1 MKIEMLAL
9 LDLVQSLIKNDKAEK
24 LNEQPIKGYL
34 QLHADNKIIGQV
46 KADLESENYEQA
58 LEVIENYRVLCKE
71 LLTIYNSI
79 VRDYQAMQG
88 KNLKE
93 KVVDVLNEKYGISKV
108 ENVVELLAIK
118 LDEAPH
124 SLIMAR

>member
-24 LNEQPIKGYL
+24 LNDQPIKGYL
-34 QLHADNKIIGQV
+34 KLYADNKIIGEIISE
-46 KADLESENYEQA
+46 LETENYKQA
-58 LEVIENYRVLCKE
+58 LEVIDNYRVLCKE
-71 LLTIYNSI
+71 LLTIYNAI
-79 VRDYQAMQG
+79 VRDYQALQG

-93 KVVDVLNEKYGISKV
+93 KIVDILNEKYGISKV

-124 SLIMAR
+124 SLMFAK